1 MLFYE
6 KSARKAFAF
15 KAGMST
21 KKTLCRYGAKICL
34 VSINIEILW
43 RMF

>member
-21 KKTLCRYGAKICL
+21 KKKRFAGMELKF
-34 VSINIEILW
+34 V
-43 RMF
+43 